1 MCWLKSK
8 HLINALGDNVSNS
21 IMIKGA
27 KRLRNR
33 FPDRPALVK
42 VNFGHVQEKILVL
55 RKKYPLKDSDIF
67 KQGYLKSSKS
77 RAERLIVMN
86 ARVLLRQLPNRDSLS

>member
-8 HLINALGDNVSNS
+8 HLINALGDNVSNT

-33 FPDRPALVK
+33 FHDRPALVK
-42 VNFGHVQEKILVL
+42 NKFWTRTRKDISSEKEV
-55 RKKYPLKDSDIF
+55 S
-67 KQGYLKSSKS
+67 
-77 RAERLIVMN
+77 AEG
-86 ARVLLRQLPNRDSLS
+86 